1 MPSYGPLIVFA
12 LCYILFIVFPRRRS
26 WVACAGAAAL
36 LTTGGL
42 PWRDALAEHI
52 NWNVMAL
59 FLGTLVLAELFMESR
74 MPAVMAEALVR
85 RTRTLWGAMLAICGL
100 SSFLSMFL
108 ENVAVVLLVA
118 PIALSLCERLSISPA
133 RLIVLIAVCSNLQ
146 GTATL
151 IGDPPSMILAGHM
164 RLSFND
170 FFIHRGRLGIFFAV
184 QAGALAAFAV
194 AAWQLRRHRRM
205 IELPPMETPRSL
217 VPSGLLLALVAGL
230 IAASVFDRE
239 FRWMAGAWT
248 MSLAAVGLAWYRLG
262 PKWGST
268 REFIRRLDWDTT
280 FFLLGVFVV
289 VGAVSEAHWL
299 EKLSQVFAR
308 WLGDSK
314 PLAFATLVGVAMLL
328 SGFVDNVPFLLA
340 MIPVAGRLS
349 EVLRAPPELLL
360 FGLLIGSC
368 VGGNL
373 TPIGASANIVAVGLL
388 RRKGEPIGFGSFM
401 RIGVPFTLA
410 AVAAAAALVWRVW
423 SK

>member
-1 MPSYGPLIVFA
+1 MHSFVPLIVFVV
-12 LCYILFIVFPRRRS
+12 CYVLFVVFPRRS
-26 WVACAGAAAL
+26 SVVACAGAAAL
-36 LTTGGL
+36 LATGGVS
-42 PWRDALAEHI
+42 WRHALAEHV

-59 FLGTLVLAELFMESR
+59 FFGTLVLAELFMESR

-85 RTRTLWGAMLAICGL
+85 RTRTLWGAMLTICGL

-170 FFIHRGRLGIFFAV
+170 FFIHRGRPGIFFAV
-184 QAGALAAFAV
+184 QAGALAALAV
-194 AAWQLRRHRRM
+194 AAWQLRRYRRA
-205 IELPPMETPRSL
+205 IELPPLERPRSL
-217 VPSGLLLALVAGL
+217 VPTALLVVFVAGL
-230 IAASVFDRE
+230 AAASVFDRE
-239 FRWMAGAWT
+239 FRWLAGAWT
-248 MSLAAVGLAWYRLG
+248 LLLAAVGLAWYRLG
-262 PKWGST
+262 PRWGST
-268 REFIRRLDWDTT
+268 REFVRRLGWDTT
-280 FFLLGVFVV
+280 FFLLGVFIV
-289 VGAVSEAHWL
+289 VGALSEAHWL
-299 EKLSQVFAR
+299 EKLSDFLAH

-314 PLAFATLVGVAMLL
+314 PAAFLSLVALAMAL

-340 MIPVAGRLS
+340 MIPVAGRLAGI
-349 EVLRAPPELLL
+349 LRAPPELLL

-373 TPIGASANIVAVGLL
+373 TPIGASANIVAAGLL
-388 RRKGEPIGFGSFM
+388 RRRGEPIGFGSFM
-401 RIGVPFTLA
+401 RVSVPFTLA
-410 AVAAAAALVWRVW
+410 AVAASAAFVWIVW
-423 SK
+423 SR